1 MVLKP
6 RAQHHQY
13 INVDTKVS
21 LMFMVGGRFG
31 TMQVKAGA
39 ATILSNF
46 VVRPTKHTP
55 IPITPDPNYFMLSA
69 KGGLWLQYE
78 RIK

>member
-1 MVLKP
+1 MLVLN
-6 RAQHHQY
+6 
-13 INVDTKVS
+13 IFLVLVTG
-21 LMFMVGGRFG
+21 FRFG

-39 ATILSNF
+39 AAILSDF
-46 VVRPTKHTP
+46 VVRATKRTP

-69 KGGLWLQYE
+69 KGGLWLQFD